1 MESLR
6 KPGIVLL
13 TPTKT
18 SSTLFLTLS
27 PRALPTCAMHID
39 TLVYGVARDII
50 CMRTSNNKGGK
61 EGGGE
66 RRKVGGKGEE
76 RGAGGEDMGAQWE
89 PFLSLEQRQGLLQL
103 EATQ

>member
-1 MESLR
+1 MEEEGWKSGEGQEESGVKGKRGRRKEGEGGETNCRAHQRKALNEGEQEESKKVESLL

-39 TLVYGVARDII
+39 TLVY
-50 CMRTSNNKGGK
+50 
-61 EGGGE
+61 
-66 RRKVGGKGEE
+66 
-76 RGAGGEDMGAQWE
+76 
-89 PFLSLEQRQGLLQL
+89 
-103 EATQ
+103 